1 LIDRDENGILATEV
15 FSEQQSAEEVLQI
28 LGYAKR

>member
-15 FSEQQSAEEVLQI
+15 FSEQQTSEQVLNI
-28 LGYAKR
+28 LGYNKK